1 MTTVSHTRVLKFL
14 AWFLFA
20 FALALPLWESRP
32 TASQSQTA
40 NLNRVASE
48 VPDGAVAAAAPAT
61 EALTTDMDAKTD
73 DLFNN
78 FGARGT
84 PINECI
90 ADAVPPTARGNG
102 RFEDNKFIFE
112 EEETVADGLG
122 PTYNDVGCVTCH
134 QAVDTGAFGQQM
146 EFRAGHLSG
155 GNFVDAPGG
164 QLIHARGTDSDIVEH
179 ITTGEN
185 VRAFRVVLQAL
196 GDGFIECIA
205 NQTLQDNVAAEPSA
219 VRGALTAVPVV
230 EANNTL
236 RIGRFGWKAQ
246 HASLLSFS
254 GDAYLNEMGI
264 TNKFDGF
271 GGRSS
276 SAADAGTHENPAST
290 ADGVIDVNFGTQF
303 DPVADPEDD
312 GGDVLAFADFMAATR
327 APGRQNPIPAA
338 ALRGDPLFNQVG
350 CAACHTRT
358 FTTATAGTAINGGAF
373 TVPAAL
379 GDKIIHPFSDFALH
393 DVGTGDGIVQNAGQA
408 SANLMRT
415 APLWGIRARNRF
427 MHDGLTVNISEAIQ
441 RHAGQA
447 TAARNAF
454 NALTAAQRSDLLF
467 FILSL

>member
-1 MTTVSHTRVLKFL
+1 MSKLFKVLAL
-14 AWFLFA
+14 TLFV
-20 FALALPLWESRP
+20 ALALSLWLSPATTGQNNKKSGDPVDPETGSGNV
-32 TASQSQTA
+32 SI
-40 NLNRVASE
+40 L
-48 VPDGAVAAAAPAT
+48 APT

-84 PINECI
+84 PIDECV

-112 EEETVADGLG
+112 EEETVEDGLG

-146 EFRAGHLSG
+146 EFRAGHITNG
-155 GNFVDAPGG
+155 AFVDNPGG
-164 QLIHARGTDSDIVEH
+164 QLIHTRGTDSDVVEH
-179 ITTGEN
+179 ITTAET
-185 VRAFRVVLQAL
+185 VRSFRVVTQAL

-205 NQTLQDNVAAEPSA
+205 NQDLQSNVAAEPA
-219 VRGALTAVPVV
+219 AQRGVLTAVPVV
-230 EANNTL
+230 EANNAL
-236 RIGRFGWKAQ
+236 RNGRFGWKGQ

-276 SAADAGTHENPAST
+276 TAPDAGTHENPAST
-290 ADGVIDVNFGTQF
+290 AEGVIQVTGPPF
-303 DPVADPEDD
+303 DPVVDPEDD
-312 GGDVLAFADFMAATR
+312 GGDVLAFADFLAATR

-338 ALRGDPLFNQVG
+338 AVRGDPLFNQVG
-350 CAACHTRT
+350 CNVCHTRT
-358 FTTATAGTAINGGAF
+358 FTTAAAGTSINGGAF
-373 TVPAAL
+373 IVPAAL

-393 DVGTGDGIVQNAGQA
+393 DVGTGDGIVQNAGQS
-408 SANLMRT
+408 SANQMKT

-427 MHDGLTVNISEAIQ
+427 MHDGLSVNVSETIQ

-454 NALTAAQRSDLLF
+454 NALTAAQRADLLAF
-467 FILSL
+467 VLSL

>member
-1 MTTVSHTRVLKFL
+1 MTTVSKTRVLNLL
-14 AWFLFA
+14 ALVLFVV
-20 FALALPLWESRP
+20 ALALPLWMSSP
-32 TASQSQTA
+32 TESQSQTA
-40 NLNRVASE
+40 NQNHIPSE
-48 VPDGAVAAAAPAT
+48 VPNVQNAVAAAVT

-84 PINECI
+84 PIDECV
-90 ADAVPPTARGNG
+90 AAAVPPTARGNG

-155 GNFVDAPGG
+155 SNFVDNPGG
-164 QLIHARGTDSDIVEH
+164 QLIHARGTDSDVVEH
-179 ITTGEN
+179 ITTAET
-185 VRAFRVVLQAL
+185 VRSFRLVLGTL
-196 GDGFIECIA
+196 GDGFVECIA
-205 NQTLQDNVAAEPSA
+205 NQTLQDNVAAQPFSI
-219 VRGALTAVPVV
+219 RGTLTAVPVV
-230 EANNTL
+230 EANNAL

-246 HASLLSFS
+246 QASLLSFS

-290 ADGVIDVNFGTQF
+290 AEGVIDVTFPSAF
-303 DPVADPEDD
+303 DPVPDPEDD
-312 GGDVLAFADFMAATR
+312 GRDVIAFADFMAATR
-327 APGRQNPIPAA
+327 APGRQNPIPAN
-338 ALRGDPLFNQVG
+338 ALRGDSLFNQVG
-350 CAACHTRT
+350 CAGCHTRT
-358 FTTATAGTAINGGAF
+358 FTTAPAGTLINGGAF
-373 TVPAAL
+373 TVPVAL

-393 DVGTGDGIVQNAGQA
+393 DIGTGDGIVQNAGQS
-408 SANLMRT
+408 SANQIKT

-427 MHDGLTVNISEAIQ
+427 MHDGLSVNVSESIQ

-454 NALTAAQRSDLLF
+454 NALTALQRSDLLF

>member
-1 MTTVSHTRVLKFL
+1 MPKLFKVLAL
-14 AWFLFA
+14 TLFA
-20 FALALPLWESRP
+20 ALALSLWLSPP
-32 TASQSQTA
+32 TTGQNKKGNDQ
-40 NLNRVASE
+40 VDSE
-48 VPDGAVAAAAPAT
+48 TGSGAVSITAPT

-84 PINECI
+84 PIDECV

-146 EFRAGHLSG
+146 EFRAGHITN
-155 GNFVDAPGG
+155 GNFVDNPGG
-164 QLIHARGTDSDIVEH
+164 QLIHTRGTDSDVVEH
-179 ITTGEN
+179 ITTAET
-185 VRAFRVVLQAL
+185 VRSFRVVTQAL
-196 GDGFIECIA
+196 GDGFVECIS
-205 NQTLQDNVAAEPSA
+205 NTDLQNNVAAEPA
-219 VRGALTAVPVV
+219 ATRGTLTAVPVV
-230 EANNTL
+230 EANNAL

-246 HASLLSFS
+246 QASLLSFS

-276 SAADAGTHENPAST
+276 TAPDAGTHENPAST
-290 ADGVIDVNFGTQF
+290 AEGVIQVTGPPF
-303 DPVADPEDD
+303 DPVVDPEDD
-312 GGDVLAFADFMAATR
+312 GGDVLAFADFLAATR
-327 APGRQNPIPAA
+327 APGRQNPISAA
-338 ALRGDPLFNQVG
+338 AVRGDPLFTQVG
-350 CAACHTRT
+350 CASCHTRT
-358 FTTATAGTAINGGAF
+358 FTTAPAGTLINGGAF

-393 DVGTGDGIVQNAGQA
+393 DVGTGDGIVQNAGQS
-408 SANLMRT
+408 SANQMKT

-427 MHDGLTVNISEAIQ
+427 MHDGLSVNVSETIQ

-454 NALTAAQRSDLLF
+454 NALTAQQRSDLLF
-467 FILSL
+467 FVLSL